1 MPDRSRLYHRLLQT
15 HFFKYRQ
22 MAFVSGPRQVGKTT
36 VCRAL
41 ATAYL
46 NWDEPENRRTILA
59 GMLEVMSK
67 LAIPLG
73 KEKPLLVLDEL
84 HKNRRWK
91 SVLKGLFDG
100 YGGKVGMIVTGSAR
114 MDIYRKGGDSLMG
127 RYFPFHMHPF
137 SVAELIRQTP
147 PDNPIQPPGTVK
159 DGEFKALWEF
169 GGFPEPFIKRESSF
183 SLRWRNL
190 RRHQLLR
197 EEVRDTT
204 RIQELAQLEH
214 LEMLLAERSG
224 QQLTYG
230 NLASE
235 IGVTL
240 VTARKWVDTLAGLFH
255 GFLLRP
261 WYQNVARSLRK
272 EPKWYLRDWSGVG
285 DPGARTET
293 FIACHLLKAVE
304 GWTDMGLGIFEL
316 RYLRDKDKR
325 EVDFA
330 VIRDRKPWLLV
341 EAKKSD
347 KSLNPAL
354 GYFQKRTK
362 AEHAFQVVLDLPYA
376 EIDCFKHHD
385 PTVVPA
391 LTFLSQ
397 LI

>member
-1 MPDRSRLYHRLLQT
+1 
-15 HFFKYRQ
+15 

-36 VCRAL
+36 VCQPL

-46 NWDEPENRRTILA
+46 NWDDPENRRTIMI
-59 GMLEVMSK
+59 GMTDFMSK
-67 LAIPLG
+67 LSIPSG

-84 HKNRRWK
+84 HKNKRWK
-91 SVLKGLFDG
+91 GVLKGLFDG

-147 PDNPIQPPGTVK
+147 PVDPIQLPGMIK
-159 DGEFKALWEF
+159 DGEFKALWEY
-169 GGFPEPFIKRESSF
+169 GGFPEPFIKRERSF
-183 SLRWRNL
+183 SLRWRSL

-240 VTARKWVDTLAGLFH
+240 VTARKWVETLAGLYH

-272 EPKWYLRDWSGVG
+272 EPKWYLRDWSGVE

-304 GWTDMGLGIFEL
+304 GWTDMGLGVFEL

-325 EVDFA
+325 EVDFV

-347 KSLNPAL
+347 QGLNPAL
-354 GYFQKRTK
+354 GYFQKRIK

-376 EIDCFKHHD
+376 EIDCFEYHD